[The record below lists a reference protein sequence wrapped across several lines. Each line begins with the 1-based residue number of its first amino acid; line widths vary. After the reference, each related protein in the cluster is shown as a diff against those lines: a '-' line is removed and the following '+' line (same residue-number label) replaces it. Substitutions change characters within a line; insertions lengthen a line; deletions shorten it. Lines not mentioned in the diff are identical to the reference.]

1 MFSIDWVDGVLRRH
15 NLWGEFKKQ
24 RILLFWERAVG
35 SQTALVSQA
44 ERFSDGTLWV
54 AVSSP
59 TVAQELS
66 FFEARYIQ
74 RLNDLLGEDILRK
87 IRFIPGQ
94 FKKVI
99 PKARVTLSAVDYEE
113 AHKLFSSLGDPKLR
127 ESFERLLLALRKR
140 EAAFLSAG
148 GKRCPHCGVVF
159 IGEQE
164 TCPGCCFGRD

>member
-1 MFSIDWVDGVLRRH
+1 MDWVDVVLQRY
-15 NLWGEFKKQ
+15 NLWETYRHQ
-24 RILLFWERAVG
+24 RVLLFWERVVG
-35 SQTALVSQA
+35 SQTAQVSRA
-44 ERFSDGTLWV
+44 ERFSDGTLWI

-66 FFEARYIQ
+66 FFEARYIE
-74 RLNDLLGEDILRK
+74 RINDLSGKEVLRR

-94 FKKVI
+94 FRKAI
-99 PKARVTLSAVDYEE
+99 PRKRATLSAADYEE

-127 ESFERLLLALRKR
+127 ESFERLLLTLRKR
-140 EAAFLSAG
+140 EAVLLSAG